1 MRRHDGQPAH
11 KRRKGLGSSLEV
23 PDWSTMTLVPFERNF
38 YVGHPRTAERTAD
51 EVLAWRNAQRITVE
65 GEDVPNPV
73 LKFSEALF
81 PTYIA
86 YELKKANFKRPTPI
100 QAQGWPAALRG
111 RDVIGIADTGSG
123 KTLSFLLPAIV
134 HINAQPP
141 LQPGDGPIVLILSPT
156 RELAQQTMGECNK
169 FGKSSG
175 LKFACV
181 FGGIP
186 RAQQIR
192 PLKQGAE
199 VLVGTPGRVID
210 FVESG
215 VVNFNRVTYLVLD
228 EADRMLDMGFE
239 KQVKQ
244 ICSMVRPDRQTLL
257 WSATWPEE
265 IRALA
270 SEFTAKPVH
279 INVGSLELSA
289 NPNVKQDVRVMK
301 SSEKKQALI
310 DLLEKFFDGKRVLI
324 FVSTKQAADDLTIV
338 LRTDGWP
345 ARCIHGDKSQ
355 NERDWVLSTF
365 RTGKC
370 PIMIATDVAS
380 RGLDIPNVRIVINY
394 EFPLRIEHY
403 IHRIGRTARAGQ
415 KGKAISFFT
424 PSDRRMAGSLIQV
437 LQETGQEIPEE
448 LNDLEALPDED

>member
-1 MRRHDGQPAH
+1 MQPSH
-11 KRRKGLGSSLEV
+11 KKRKKLGGALV
-23 PDWSTMTLVPFERNF
+23 IPDWNSLSLVPFERNF
-38 YVGHPRTAERTAD
+38 YIGHPRVEERSEAEVT
-51 EVLAWRNAQRITVE
+51 AWRNAQRITVT

-73 LKFSEALF
+73 LKFSEAMF

-86 YELKKANFKRPTPI
+86 YELKKANFKRPTAI
-100 QAQGWPAALRG
+100 QAQGWPAALSG

-123 KTLSFLLPAIV
+123 KTLAFLLPGIV

-141 LQPGDGPIVLILSPT
+141 LSPGDGPIVLILSPT

-169 FGKSSG
+169 FGKTSG

-181 FGGIP
+181 FGGVP
-186 RAQQIR
+186 RSQQTR
-192 PLKQGAE
+192 PLKAGVE
-199 VLVGTPGRVID
+199 VLIGTPGRLID

-215 VVNFNRVTYLVLD
+215 ITNFQRVTYLVLD

-239 KQVKQ
+239 RQVKLL
-244 ICSMVRPDRQTLL
+244 CAMVRPDRQTLL
-257 WSATWPEE
+257 WTATWPEE
-265 IRALA
+265 IRSLA
-270 SEFTAKPVH
+270 AAFTSKPVH

-289 NPNVKQDVRVMK
+289 NPNVKQDVRIMK
-301 SSEKKQALI
+301 SSEKKQSLI

-324 FVSTKQAADDLTIV
+324 FVCTKKAADDLTTV

-355 NERDWVLSTF
+355 SERDWVLSTF
-365 RTGKC
+365 RSGKC

-424 PSDRRMAGSLIQV
+424 PSDKRLASPLVQV
-437 LQETGQEIPEE
+437 LQETGQEVPEALQE
-448 LNDLEALPDED
+448 LEALPDDD